1 MLGTLTLAVVVGLAD
16 PRPQL
21 VELQLAGKAREALA
35 HTEQELA
42 DRPADARRM
51 GLAYL
56 RGHLLEI
63 LGQTREAGEA
73 FADVIAG
80 TPALSAYSRY
90 RLALEQERMEH
101 PEVAA
106 GLVATALAG
115 NPPAPLVPDA
125 VRLLSR
131 SLARGGDCQLL
142 AGIRTEA
149 FPDLQRRQMTLV
161 QADCALRAGLRELG
175 RNLLVRL
182 LEENRDDDPAR
193 AAADRLATL
202 VSEAERGR
210 TPMLLGLTFHQHR
223 EFDRAL
229 SFLRRALGAEG
240 SLSGRQAFETR
251 YAVGRA
257 HFWQARYTQSVLTF
271 GDLVRRAGTPEQ
283 RARALYQQGRAHEIL
298 GNWKNA
304 SASYRLAYMA
314 EPRGTEW
321 AAASLLSALRL
332 GWRSGDEAGAL
343 RLFDLLAAQPG
354 WRDQTA
360 RAALFLASSD
370 LVRGRQERA
379 GAWLDRVEIAGG
391 DFLVEAAYWRGR
403 LAELR
408 KDPLEAVDHYL
419 TAIRF
424 DPYHPVS
431 RAALTRLA
439 SPAVAQAATSLARS
453 LANSSR
459 PGDLHSAWLLL
470 GKDEPAGRNARRK
483 LHTILLADRVT
494 SPFVQLGEISVRRW
508 PLWDRNPASPEEL
521 LLALGILHEGAPA
534 VQKHFPWS
542 DPKLAYTGSLLLS
555 RGGEISRSMHA
566 AEMLRLRTPARVPLD
581 LQPRDL
587 HRLIYPHPYQQ
598 IVETHA
604 KKRGVDP
611 DLLAA
616 ILREESRLDPAAL
629 SPAAARGLAQ
639 LTLPTARHLAADLDM
654 PHLDPE
660 DLYRPE
666 IAIALGAANLGI
678 ITKNLG
684 GAPHAV
690 AAAYNAG
697 EPQARLWRSYCFSP
711 EPEEYFAKVGFRE
724 TRAYLRRVLT
734 TMAHYQELY

>member
-1 MLGTLTLAVVVGLAD
+1 MFGLLTLAVAFGLAD

-42 DRPADARRM
+42 DHPADARRI
-51 GLAYL
+51 GLDYL
-56 RGHLLEI
+56 RGHLLEV

-106 GLVATALAG
+106 GLVATALTG

-142 AGIRTEA
+142 RGLRTEV
-149 FPDLQRRQMTLV
+149 FPDLQRRQITLA
-161 QADCALRAGLRELG
+161 QADCALRSGLRELG
-175 RNLLVRL
+175 RSLLVTL
-182 LEENRDDDPAR
+182 LEESRDDDPAH
-193 AAADRLATL
+193 AAADRLASL
-202 VSEAERGR
+202 VAETERGR
-210 TPMLLGLTFHQHR
+210 MPMLLGLTFHQHR

-229 SFLRRALGAEG
+229 LFLRRALGAES
-240 SLSGRQAFETR
+240 SLSGRQAYETR

-257 HFWQARYTQSVLTF
+257 HFWQARYTQAIVIF

-298 GNWKNA
+298 GNWKSA
-304 SASYRLAYMA
+304 AASYRLAYMA
-314 EPRGTEW
+314 EPRGAEW
-321 AAASLLSALRL
+321 AAASLVSALRL
-332 GWRSGDEAGAL
+332 GWRGGKEDTAL
-343 RLFDLLAAQPG
+343 PLFDLLAAQPA

-370 LVRGRQERA
+370 LVRGRPDRA
-379 GAWLDRVEIAGG
+379 GAWLDKVEIAGG

-403 LAELR
+403 LAELK
-408 KDPLEAVDHYL
+408 KDPLEAVNHYL
-419 TAIRF
+419 TAVRF
-424 DPYHPVS
+424 DPHHPIS

-439 SPAVAQAATSLARS
+439 TPALARAATSLGRS

-459 PGDLHSAWLLL
+459 PEDLHGAWVLL
-470 GKDEPAGRNARRK
+470 GQNEPAGRNARRK
-483 LHTILLADRVT
+483 LQTILLADRVT
-494 SPFVQLGEISVRRW
+494 SPFLRLSEVSVRRW
-508 PLWDRNPASPEEL
+508 PLWDRNPASPEEM
-521 LLALGILHEGAPA
+521 LLALGLLHEGAPA
-534 VQKHFPWS
+534 VQRHFPWS
-542 DPKLAYTGSLLLS
+542 DPALAYTGSLLLS
-555 RGGEISRSMHA
+555 RGGEIARSMQV
-566 AEMLRLRTPARVPLD
+566 AEMLRIRTPARVPLD
-581 LQPRDL
+581 LQPPDL

-598 IVETHA
+598 IVETQA
-604 KKRGVDP
+604 QARGIDP

-616 ILREESRLDPAAL
+616 ILREESRFDPAAL

-639 LTLPTARHLAADLDM
+639 LTLPTARRLAADLDI
-654 PHLDPE
+654 PRLDPE

-666 IAIALGAANLGI
+666 VAITLGAANLGI

-684 GAPHAV
+684 DAPHIV

-697 EPQARLWRSYCFSP
+697 EPQARLWKSYCFSQ

-734 TMAHYQELY
+734 TMAHYEELY